1 MALALS
7 AGAPIRVA
15 SDVMDEQGIS
25 APEGGALR
33 EGEGATRVKL
43 TLTEEGPRLEPVA

>member
-15 SDVMDEQGIS
+15 SGVMNEQGIS
-25 APEGGALR
+25 APEGDALR
-33 EGEGATRVKL
+33 EANGARRVKL
-43 TLTEEGPRLEPVA
+43 TLTEEGPRLELVA